1 MSITEKRYVLT
12 RWRERRM
19 WRQRSTLPFNPSDCT
34 CCVWNHRN
42 MPEGADRSGFCYQLG
57 EQPKKICDER
67 LEHFEAD
74 FHIGYQ
80 RVCDRIILL
89 KKGRAET
96 ATEKPEG
103 GE

>member
-67 LEHFEAD
+67 LALLRHPPVPFAKA
-74 FHIGYQ
+74 GAAS
-80 RVCDRIILL
+80 VCV
-89 KKGRAET
+89 
-96 ATEKPEG
+96 
-103 GE
+103 

>member
-1 MSITEKRYVLT
+1 MT
-12 RWRERRM
+12 
-19 WRQRSTLPFNPSDCT
+19 PNPSQIPSAR
-34 CCVWNHRN
+34 VRH
-42 MPEGADRSGFCYQLG
+42 S
-57 EQPKKICDER
+57 PKYRTPQVDDSAV

-96 ATEKPEG
+96 ETEKPEG